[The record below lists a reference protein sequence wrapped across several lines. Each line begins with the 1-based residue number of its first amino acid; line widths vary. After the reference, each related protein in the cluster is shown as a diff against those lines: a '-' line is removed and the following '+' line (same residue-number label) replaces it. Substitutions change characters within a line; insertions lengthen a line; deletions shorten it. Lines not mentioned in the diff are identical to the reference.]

1 MYKIYQVGP
10 NETVDSIANFFGIN
24 VEDLKQIN
32 GIGDNMQLVAGTFLI
47 IPDKKQNGFIN
58 YEIQKGDTMYGISKK
73 YNVNL
78 KNLFELNGLEESDYI
93 YPGETLKIPVSNETT
108 YTTKRGDTLESIAK
122 ELNTTVDQIIKQN
135 IIYLL
140 ENQMIKI

>member
-78 KNLFELNGLEESDYI
+78 KNLFELNGLEENDYI